1 MLEVKENYLMHDYRN
16 HIGIIGGGISG
27 LTLGCAL
34 LKEGIPV
41 AIFEKM
47 PQETS
52 HGAAISLSSN
62 ALRLLDRLDIYHDL
76 KNQSFIHSEASIQG
90 PQKEISSFQTP
101 EVITTRRQT
110 LMSLLYSR
118 YLNLGGEIFHHHDLA
133 SFDEVK
139 CEVEFTNENKFT
151 LKHLAACDGIR
162 SSIRDTFFAAN
173 QNPKYSG
180 YSAWRGIGKSN
191 LQKIHFA
198 LGPDSHIVSYP
209 INKEGD
215 VSFVAVKKED
225 YQFKESWKEE
235 GSISDLLDDFS
246 AYDSKIFPALED
258 SVTLYKWGIYIRSP
272 LKSMIAKN
280 ITLLGDAA
288 HPMVPFLGQGA
299 CMAIEDSYSFAMAC
313 KVHMTN
319 LAIAQEAY
327 DYVRSRRTKKIQQL
341 SMMQGRVYHLKN
353 SILVALRNAA
363 MRYTNIPGND
373 LKRIHDYDA
382 HNEMQMHLAEHRK
395 KFF

>member
-1 MLEVKENYLMHDYRN
+1 
-16 HIGIIGGGISG
+16 
-27 LTLGCAL
+27 
-34 LKEGIPV
+34 LKQDIP
-41 AIFEKM
+41 AIIFEKM
-47 PQETS
+47 PEETS

-62 ALRLLDRLDIYHDL
+62 ALRLLDRLEIYNDL
-76 KNQSFIHSEASIQG
+76 KNQSFVHSAASIQG
-90 PQKEISSFQTP
+90 PHKGISSFQTP
-101 EVITTRRQT
+101 EVLTTRRQT

-118 YLNLGGEIFHHHDLA
+118 YINLGGEIVNHHDFA
-133 SFDEVK
+133 SFDVAK
-139 CEVEFTNENKFT
+139 CEVTFTNENKYT

-173 QNPKYSG
+173 QDPKYSG

-215 VSFVAVKKED
+215 VSFVAVRKED

-258 SVTLYKWGIYIRSP
+258 SVTLYKWGIYIRPP
-272 LKSMIAKN
+272 LKSMISKN

-299 CMAIEDSYSFAMAC
+299 CMAIEDSYSFAMSC
-313 KVHMTN
+313 REHMTN
-319 LAIAQEAY
+319 LANAQVAY
-327 DYVRSRRTKKIQQL
+327 DYVRSKRTKKIQQL
-341 SMMQGRVYHLKN
+341 SMMQGKVYHLKN
-353 SILVALRNAA
+353 PILVAARNAA
-363 MRYTNIPGND
+363 MKHTNIPGND
-373 LKRIHDYDA
+373 LKRIHDYDV
-382 HNEMQMHLAEHRK
+382 HDDTQKYLARHRE
-395 KFF
+395 KFFK

>member
-1 MLEVKENYLMHDYRN
+1 MSDYRN

-34 LKEGIPV
+34 LEQGIP
-41 AIFEKM
+41 AIIFEKM
-47 PQETS
+47 PEETS

-62 ALRLLDRLDIYHDL
+62 ALRLLDRLEIYNDL
-76 KNQSFIHSEASIQG
+76 KNQSFVHSAASIQG
-90 PQKEISSFQTP
+90 PQMEISSFPTP
-101 EVITTRRQT
+101 EVLTTRRQT

-118 YLNLGGEIFHHHDLA
+118 YINLGGEIFHHHDFA
-133 SFDEVK
+133 SFDVAK
-139 CEVEFTNENKFT
+139 CEVTFTNENKYT

-173 QNPKYSG
+173 QDPKYSG

-225 YQFKESWKEE
+225 YQFKESWREE
-235 GSISDLLDDFS
+235 GSVKDLQDDFS
-246 AYDSKIFPALED
+246 IYDSKIFPALED
-258 SVTLYKWGIYIRSP
+258 SMPLYKWGIYIRPP

-313 KVHMTN
+313 KENIAN
-319 LAIAQEAY
+319 LSIAQQAY
-327 DYVRSRRTKKIQQL
+327 DFVRSQRTKKIQRL
-341 SMMQGRVYHLKN
+341 SMMQGKIYHMKN
-353 SILVALRNAA
+353 PLLVAARNAV
-363 MRYTNIPGND
+363 MKYTNIPGND
-373 LKRIHDYDA
+373 LKKIHDYDA
-382 HNEMQMHLAEHRK
+382 HDEMQIYLAFGDLRYINSGK
-395 KFF
+395 G

>member
-1 MLEVKENYLMHDYRN
+1 MSNYRN
-16 HIGIIGGGISG
+16 HIGIIGGGIAG

-34 LKEGIPV
+34 LKQGIP
-41 AIFEKM
+41 AIIFEKM
-47 PQETS
+47 SEETS
-52 HGAAISLSSN
+52 HGAAISLSLN
-62 ALRLLDRLDIYHDL
+62 ALCLLDRLDIYADL

-101 EVITTRRQT
+101 EVLTTRRQT

-118 YLNLGGEIFHHHDLA
+118 YINLGGEICHHHDLE
-133 SFDEVK
+133 SFDVVKSEVT
-139 CEVEFTNENKFT
+139 FTNQNKYA

-162 SSIRDTFFAAN
+162 SSIRDAFFAAN
-173 QNPKYSG
+173 QDPKYSG

-209 INKEGD
+209 INKDGD

-225 YQFKESWKEE
+225 FQFRESWKEE
-235 GSISDLLDDFS
+235 GSVSDLLDDFS
-246 AYDSKIFPALED
+246 AFDSKIFPALED
-258 SVTLYKWGIYIRSP
+258 SARIYKWGIYVRPP
-272 LKSMIAKN
+272 LQSMITKN

-313 KVHMTN
+313 KEHMTN
-319 LAIAQEAY
+319 LANAQRDY
-327 DYVRSRRTKKIQQL
+327 DYVRSKRTKKIQQL
-341 SMMQGRVYHLKN
+341 SMIQGKVYHLKN
-353 SILVALRNAA
+353 PIFVAARNTIIKH
-363 MRYTNIPGND
+363 TNIPGND

-382 HNEMQMHLAEHRK
+382 HDEMQIHLT
-395 KFF
+395 

>member
-1 MLEVKENYLMHDYRN
+1 MSDYRN
-16 HIGIIGGGISG
+16 HIGIIGGGIAG

-34 LKEGIPV
+34 LEQGIP
-41 AIFEKM
+41 AIIFEKM
-47 PQETS
+47 PEETS

-62 ALRLLDRLDIYHDL
+62 ALRLLDRLEIYNDL
-76 KNQSFIHSEASIQG
+76 KNQSFVHSAASIQG
-90 PQKEISSFQTP
+90 PQMEISSFPTP
-101 EVITTRRQT
+101 EVLTTRRQT

-118 YLNLGGEIFHHHDLA
+118 YINLGGEIFHHHDFA
-133 SFDEVK
+133 SFDVAK
-139 CEVEFTNENKFT
+139 CEVTFTNENKYT

-173 QNPKYSG
+173 QDPKYSG

-235 GSISDLLDDFS
+235 GSVKDLQDDFS
-246 AYDSKIFPALED
+246 IYDSKIFPAPED
-258 SVTLYKWGIYIRSP
+258 SMPLYKWGIYIRPP

-313 KVHMTN
+313 KENIAN
-319 LAIAQEAY
+319 LSIAQQAY
-327 DYVRSRRTKKIQQL
+327 DFVRSQRTKKIQRL
-341 SMMQGRVYHLKN
+341 SMMQGKIYHMKN
-353 SILVALRNAA
+353 PLLVAARNAV
-363 MRYTNIPGND
+363 MKYTNIPGND
-373 LKRIHDYDA
+373 LKKIHDYDA
-382 HNEMQMHLAEHRK
+382 HDEMQIYLAFGDLRYINSGK
-395 KFF
+395 G

>member
-1 MLEVKENYLMHDYRN
+1 MSDYRN
-16 HIGIIGGGISG
+16 HIGIIGGGIAG

-34 LKEGIPV
+34 LKQGIP
-41 AIFEKM
+41 AIIFEKM
-47 PQETS
+47 SEETS
-52 HGAAISLSSN
+52 HGAAISLSFN
-62 ALRLLDRLDIYHDL
+62 ALCLLDRLDIYADL

-101 EVITTRRQT
+101 EVLTTRRQT

-118 YLNLGGEIFHHHDLA
+118 YIKLGGEICHYHDFE
-133 SFDEVK
+133 SFDVIKSEVT
-139 CEVEFTNENKFT
+139 FTNQNKYI

-162 SSIRDTFFAAN
+162 SSIRDAFFAAN
-173 QNPKYSG
+173 QDPKYSG

-209 INKEGD
+209 INKDGD

-235 GSISDLLDDFS
+235 GSISGLLDDFS
-246 AYDSKIFPALED
+246 AYDSKIFPVLED
-258 SVTLYKWGIYIRSP
+258 SAQIYKWGIYIRPP
-272 LKSMIAKN
+272 LKSMITKN

-313 KVHMTN
+313 KEHMTN
-319 LAIAQEAY
+319 LANAQTDY
-327 DYVRSRRTKKIQQL
+327 DYVRSKRTKKIQQL
-341 SMMQGRVYHLKN
+341 SMMQGKVYHLKN
-353 SILVALRNAA
+353 PILVAARNAIIKH
-363 MRYTNIPGND
+363 TNIPGND

-382 HNEMQMHLAEHRK
+382 HDEMQIHLT
-395 KFF
+395 

>member
-1 MLEVKENYLMHDYRN
+1 MSDYRN
-16 HIGIIGGGISG
+16 HIGIIGGGIAG

-34 LKEGIPV
+34 LKQGIP
-41 AIFEKM
+41 AIIFEKM
-47 PQETS
+47 SEETS
-52 HGAAISLSSN
+52 HGAAISLSFN
-62 ALRLLDRLDIYHDL
+62 ALCLLDRLDIYADL

-101 EVITTRRQT
+101 EVLTTRRQA

-118 YLNLGGEIFHHHDLA
+118 YIKLGGEICHHHDLE
-133 SFDEVK
+133 SFDVVKSEVT
-139 CEVEFTNENKFT
+139 FTNQNKYA

-162 SSIRDTFFAAN
+162 SSIRDAFFAAN
-173 QNPKYSG
+173 QDPKYSG

-209 INKEGD
+209 INKDGD

-225 YQFKESWKEE
+225 YQFRESWKEE

-258 SVTLYKWGIYIRSP
+258 SAQIYKWGIYIRPP
-272 LKSMIAKN
+272 LKSMITKN

-313 KVHMTN
+313 KEHMTN
-319 LAIAQEAY
+319 LANAQTDY
-327 DYVRSRRTKKIQQL
+327 DYVRSKRTKKIQQL
-341 SMMQGRVYHLKN
+341 SMMQGKVYHLKN
-353 SILVALRNAA
+353 PILVAARNAIIKH
-363 MRYTNIPGND
+363 TNIPGND

-382 HNEMQMHLAEHRK
+382 HDEMQIHLT
-395 KFF
+395 

>member
-1 MLEVKENYLMHDYRN
+1 MSDYRN
-16 HIGIIGGGISG
+16 HIGIIGGGIAG

-34 LKEGIPV
+34 LEQGIP
-41 AIFEKM
+41 AIIFEKM
-47 PQETS
+47 PEETS

-62 ALRLLDRLDIYHDL
+62 ALRLLDRLEIYNDL
-76 KNQSFIHSEASIQG
+76 KNQSFVHSAASIQG
-90 PQKEISSFQTP
+90 PQMEISSFPTP
-101 EVITTRRQT
+101 EVLTTRRQT

-118 YLNLGGEIFHHHDLA
+118 YINLGGEIFHHHDFA
-133 SFDEVK
+133 SFDVAK
-139 CEVEFTNENKFT
+139 CEVTFTNENKYT

-173 QNPKYSG
+173 QDPKYSG

-215 VSFVAVKKED
+215 VSFVAVRKED

-235 GSISDLLDDFS
+235 GSVKDLQDDFS
-246 AYDSKIFPALED
+246 IYDSKIFPALED
-258 SVTLYKWGIYIRSP
+258 SMPLYKWGIYIRPP

-313 KVHMTN
+313 KENIAN
-319 LAIAQEAY
+319 LSIAQQAY
-327 DYVRSRRTKKIQQL
+327 DFVRSQRTKKIQRL
-341 SMMQGRVYHLKN
+341 SMMQGKIYHMKN
-353 SILVALRNAA
+353 PLLVAARNAV
-363 MRYTNIPGND
+363 MKYTNIPGND
-373 LKRIHDYDA
+373 LKKIHDYDA
-382 HNEMQMHLAEHRK
+382 HDEMQIYLAFGDLRYINSGK
-395 KFF
+395 G

>member
-1 MLEVKENYLMHDYRN
+1 MSDYRN
-16 HIGIIGGGISG
+16 HIGIIGGGIAG

-34 LKEGIPV
+34 LEQGIP
-41 AIFEKM
+41 AIIFEKM
-47 PQETS
+47 PEKTS

-62 ALRLLDRLDIYHDL
+62 ALRLLDRLEIYNDL
-76 KNQSFIHSEASIQG
+76 KNQSFVHSAASIQG
-90 PQKEISSFQTP
+90 PQMEISSFPTP
-101 EVITTRRQT
+101 EVLTTRRQT

-118 YLNLGGEIFHHHDLA
+118 YINLGGEIFHHHDFA
-133 SFDEVK
+133 SFDVAK
-139 CEVEFTNENKFT
+139 CEVTFTNENKYT

-173 QNPKYSG
+173 QDPKYSG

-235 GSISDLLDDFS
+235 GSVKDLQDDFS
-246 AYDSKIFPALED
+246 IYDSKIFPALED
-258 SVTLYKWGIYIRSP
+258 SMPLYKWGIYIRPP

-313 KVHMTN
+313 KENIAN
-319 LAIAQEAY
+319 LSIAQQAY
-327 DYVRSRRTKKIQQL
+327 DFVRSQRTKKIQRL
-341 SMMQGRVYHLKN
+341 SMMQGKIYHMKN
-353 SILVALRNAA
+353 PLLVAARNAV
-363 MRYTNIPGND
+363 MKYTNIPGND
-373 LKRIHDYDA
+373 LKKIHDYDA
-382 HNEMQMHLAEHRK
+382 HDEMQIYLAFGDLRYINSGK
-395 KFF
+395 G

>member
-1 MLEVKENYLMHDYRN
+1 MSDYRN
-16 HIGIIGGGISG
+16 HIGIIGGGIAG

-34 LKEGIPV
+34 LKQGIP
-41 AIFEKM
+41 AIIFEKM
-47 PQETS
+47 PEETS

-62 ALRLLDRLDIYHDL
+62 ALRLLDRLEIYNDL
-76 KNQSFIHSEASIQG
+76 KNQSFVHSAASIQG
-90 PQKEISSFQTP
+90 PQMEISSFPTP
-101 EVITTRRQT
+101 EVLTTRRQT

-118 YLNLGGEIFHHHDLA
+118 YINLGGEIFHHHDFA
-133 SFDEVK
+133 SFDVAK
-139 CEVEFTNENKFT
+139 CEVTFTNENKYT

-162 SSIRDTFFAAN
+162 SSIRNTFFAAN
-173 QNPKYSG
+173 QDPKYSG

-235 GSISDLLDDFS
+235 GSVKDLQDDFS
-246 AYDSKIFPALED
+246 IYDSKIFPALED
-258 SVTLYKWGIYIRSP
+258 SMPLYKWGIYIRPP

-313 KVHMTN
+313 KENIAN
-319 LAIAQEAY
+319 LSITQQAY
-327 DYVRSRRTKKIQQL
+327 DFVRSQRTKKIQRL
-341 SMMQGRVYHLKN
+341 SMMQGKIYHMKN
-353 SILVALRNAA
+353 PLLVAARNAV
-363 MRYTNIPGND
+363 MKYTNIPGND
-373 LKRIHDYDA
+373 LKKIHDYDA
-382 HNEMQMHLAEHRK
+382 HDEMQIYLAFGDLRYINSGK
-395 KFF
+395 G

>member
-1 MLEVKENYLMHDYRN
+1 MSDYRN
-16 HIGIIGGGISG
+16 HIGIIGGGIAG

-34 LKEGIPV
+34 LKQGIP
-41 AIFEKM
+41 AIIFEKM
-47 PQETS
+47 PEETS

-62 ALRLLDRLDIYHDL
+62 ALRLLDRLEIYNDL
-76 KNQSFIHSEASIQG
+76 KNQSFVHSAASIQG

-101 EVITTRRQT
+101 EVLTTRRQT

-118 YLNLGGEIFHHHDLA
+118 YIDLGGAILHHHDFA
-133 SFDEVK
+133 SFDLAK
-139 CEVEFTNENKFT
+139 CEVKFTNENKYT
-151 LKHLAACDGIR
+151 IKHLAACDGIR

-173 QNPKYSG
+173 QDPKYSG

-235 GSISDLLDDFS
+235 GSVKDLQDDFS
-246 AYDSKIFPALED
+246 IYDSKIFPALED
-258 SVTLYKWGIYIRSP
+258 SMPLYKWGIYIRPP

-313 KVHMTN
+313 KENIAN
-319 LAIAQEAY
+319 LSITQQAY
-327 DYVRSRRTKKIQQL
+327 DFVRSQRTKKIQRL
-341 SMMQGRVYHLKN
+341 SMMQGKIYHMKN
-353 SILVALRNAA
+353 PLLVAARNAV
-363 MRYTNIPGND
+363 MKYTNIPGND
-373 LKRIHDYDA
+373 LKKIHDYDA
-382 HNEMQMHLAEHRK
+382 HDEMQIYLAFGDLRYINSGK
-395 KFF
+395 G

>member
-1 MLEVKENYLMHDYRN
+1 MSDYRN
-16 HIGIIGGGISG
+16 HIGIIGGGIAG

-34 LKEGIPV
+34 LKQGIP
-41 AIFEKM
+41 AIIFEKM
-47 PQETS
+47 SEETS
-52 HGAAISLSSN
+52 HGAAISLSFN
-62 ALRLLDRLDIYHDL
+62 ALCLLDRLDIYADL

-101 EVITTRRQT
+101 EVLTTRRQT

-118 YLNLGGEIFHHHDLA
+118 YIKLGGEICHHHDLE
-133 SFDEVK
+133 SFDVVKSEVT
-139 CEVEFTNENKFT
+139 FTNQNKYA

-162 SSIRDTFFAAN
+162 SSIRDAFFAAN
-173 QNPKYSG
+173 QDPKYSG

-209 INKEGD
+209 INKDGD

-225 YQFKESWKEE
+225 YQFRESWKEE

-258 SVTLYKWGIYIRSP
+258 SAQIYKWGIYIRPP
-272 LKSMIAKN
+272 LKSMITKN

-313 KVHMTN
+313 KEHMTN
-319 LAIAQEAY
+319 LANAQTGY
-327 DYVRSRRTKKIQQL
+327 DYVRSKRTKKIQQL
-341 SMMQGRVYHLKN
+341 SMMQGKVYHLKN
-353 SILVALRNAA
+353 PILVAARNAIIKH
-363 MRYTNIPGND
+363 TNIPGND

-382 HNEMQMHLAEHRK
+382 HDEMQIHLT
-395 KFF
+395 

>member
-1 MLEVKENYLMHDYRN
+1 MSDYRN
-16 HIGIIGGGISG
+16 HIGIIGGGIAG

-34 LKEGIPV
+34 LEQGIP
-41 AIFEKM
+41 AIIFEKM
-47 PQETS
+47 PEETS

-62 ALRLLDRLDIYHDL
+62 ALRLLDRLEIYNDL
-76 KNQSFIHSEASIQG
+76 KNQSFVHSAASIQG
-90 PQKEISSFQTP
+90 PQMEISSFPTP
-101 EVITTRRQT
+101 EVLTTRRQT

-118 YLNLGGEIFHHHDLA
+118 YINLGGEIFHHHDFA
-133 SFDEVK
+133 SFDVAK
-139 CEVEFTNENKFT
+139 CEVTFTNENKYT

-173 QNPKYSG
+173 QDPKYSG

-235 GSISDLLDDFS
+235 GSVKDLQDDFS
-246 AYDSKIFPALED
+246 IYDSKIFPALED
-258 SVTLYKWGIYIRSP
+258 SMPLYKWGIYIRPP

-288 HPMVPFLGQGA
+288 HPIVPFLGQGA

-313 KVHMTN
+313 KENIAN
-319 LAIAQEAY
+319 LSIAQQAY
-327 DYVRSRRTKKIQQL
+327 DFVRSQRTKKIQRL
-341 SMMQGRVYHLKN
+341 SMMQGKIYHMKN
-353 SILVALRNAA
+353 PLLVAARNAV
-363 MRYTNIPGND
+363 MKYTNIPGND
-373 LKRIHDYDA
+373 LKKIHDYDA
-382 HNEMQMHLAEHRK
+382 HDEMQIYLAFGDLRYINSGK
-395 KFF
+395 G

>member
-1 MLEVKENYLMHDYRN
+1 MSDYRN
-16 HIGIIGGGISG
+16 HIGIIGGGIAG

-34 LKEGIPV
+34 LKQGIP
-41 AIFEKM
+41 AIIFEKM
-47 PQETS
+47 SEETS
-52 HGAAISLSSN
+52 HGAAISLSFN
-62 ALRLLDRLDIYHDL
+62 ALCLLDRLDIYADL

-101 EVITTRRQT
+101 EVLTTRRQT

-118 YLNLGGEIFHHHDLA
+118 YIKLGGEICHHHDLE
-133 SFDEVK
+133 SFDVVKSEVT
-139 CEVEFTNENKFT
+139 FTNQNKYA

-162 SSIRDTFFAAN
+162 SSIRDAFFAAN
-173 QNPKYSG
+173 QDPKYSG

-209 INKEGD
+209 INKDGD

-246 AYDSKIFPALED
+246 GYDSKIFPTLED
-258 SVTLYKWGIYIRSP
+258 SAQIYKWGIYIRPP
-272 LKSMIAKN
+272 LKSMISKN

-313 KVHMTN
+313 KEHMTN
-319 LAIAQEAY
+319 LANAQTDY
-327 DYVRSRRTKKIQQL
+327 DYVRSKRTKKIQQL
-341 SMMQGRVYHLKN
+341 SMMQGKVYHLKN
-353 SILVALRNAA
+353 PILVAARNAIIKH
-363 MRYTNIPGND
+363 TNIPGND

-382 HNEMQMHLAEHRK
+382 HDEMQIHLT
-395 KFF
+395 

>member
-1 MLEVKENYLMHDYRN
+1 MSDYRN
-16 HIGIIGGGISG
+16 HIGIIGGGIAG

-34 LKEGIPV
+34 LKQGIP
-41 AIFEKM
+41 AIIFEKM
-47 PQETS
+47 SEETS
-52 HGAAISLSSN
+52 HGAAISLSFN
-62 ALRLLDRLDIYHDL
+62 ALCLLDRLDIYADL

-101 EVITTRRQT
+101 EVLTTRRQT

-118 YLNLGGEIFHHHDLA
+118 YIKLGGEICHHHDLE
-133 SFDEVK
+133 SFDVVKSEVT
-139 CEVEFTNENKFT
+139 FTNQNKYA

-162 SSIRDTFFAAN
+162 SSIRDAFFAAN
-173 QNPKYSG
+173 QDPKYSG

-209 INKEGD
+209 INKDGD

-235 GSISDLLDDFS
+235 GSVSDLLDDFS

-258 SVTLYKWGIYIRSP
+258 SAQIYKWGIYIRPP
-272 LKSMIAKN
+272 LKSMITKN

-313 KVHMTN
+313 KEHMTN
-319 LAIAQEAY
+319 LANAQTDY
-327 DYVRSRRTKKIQQL
+327 DYVRSKRTKKIQQL
-341 SMMQGRVYHLKN
+341 SMMQGKVYHLKN
-353 SILVALRNAA
+353 PILVAARNAIIKH
-363 MRYTNIPGND
+363 TNIPGND

-382 HNEMQMHLAEHRK
+382 HNEMQIHLT
-395 KFF
+395 

>member
-1 MLEVKENYLMHDYRN
+1 MSDYRN
-16 HIGIIGGGISG
+16 HIGIIGGGIAG

-34 LKEGIPV
+34 LKQGIP
-41 AIFEKM
+41 AIIFEKM
-47 PQETS
+47 SEETS
-52 HGAAISLSSN
+52 HGAAISLSFN
-62 ALRLLDRLDIYHDL
+62 ALCLLDRLDIYADL

-101 EVITTRRQT
+101 EVLTTRRQT

-118 YLNLGGEIFHHHDLA
+118 YTNLGGEICHHHDLE
-133 SFDEVK
+133 SFDVVK
-139 CEVEFTNENKFT
+139 SEATFTNQNKYA

-162 SSIRDTFFAAN
+162 SSIRDAFFAAN
-173 QNPKYSG
+173 QDPKYSG

-209 INKEGD
+209 INKDGD

-225 YQFKESWKEE
+225 YQFRESWKEE

-258 SVTLYKWGIYIRSP
+258 SAQIYKWGIYIRPP
-272 LKSMIAKN
+272 LKSMITKN

-313 KVHMTN
+313 KEHMTN
-319 LAIAQEAY
+319 LANAQTDY
-327 DYVRSRRTKKIQQL
+327 DYVRSKRTKKIQQL
-341 SMMQGRVYHLKN
+341 SMMQGKVYHLKN
-353 SILVALRNAA
+353 PILVAARNAIIKH
-363 MRYTNIPGND
+363 TNIPGND

-382 HNEMQMHLAEHRK
+382 HDEMQIHLT
-395 KFF
+395 

>member
-1 MLEVKENYLMHDYRN
+1 MSDYRN
-16 HIGIIGGGISG
+16 HIGIIGGGIAG

-34 LKEGIPV
+34 LEQGIP
-41 AIFEKM
+41 AIIFEKM
-47 PQETS
+47 PEETS

-62 ALRLLDRLDIYHDL
+62 ALRLLDRLEIYNDL
-76 KNQSFIHSEASIQG
+76 KNQSFVHSAASIQG
-90 PQKEISSFQTP
+90 PQMEISSFPTP
-101 EVITTRRQT
+101 EVLTTRRQT

-118 YLNLGGEIFHHHDLA
+118 YINLGGEIFHHHDFA
-133 SFDEVK
+133 SFDVAK
-139 CEVEFTNENKFT
+139 CEVTFTNENKYT

-173 QNPKYSG
+173 QDPKYSG

-225 YQFKESWKEE
+225 YQFKESWREE
-235 GSISDLLDDFS
+235 GSVKDLQDDFS
-246 AYDSKIFPALED
+246 IYDSKIFPALED
-258 SVTLYKWGIYIRSP
+258 SMPLYKWGIYIRPP

-288 HPMVPFLGQGA
+288 HPIVPFLGQGA

-313 KVHMTN
+313 KENIAN
-319 LAIAQEAY
+319 LSIAQQAY
-327 DYVRSRRTKKIQQL
+327 DFVRSQRTKKIQRL
-341 SMMQGRVYHLKN
+341 SMMQGKIYHMKN
-353 SILVALRNAA
+353 PLLVAARNAV
-363 MRYTNIPGND
+363 MKYTNIPGND
-373 LKRIHDYDA
+373 LKKIHDYDA
-382 HNEMQMHLAEHRK
+382 HDEMQIYLAFGDLRYINSGK
-395 KFF
+395 G

>member
-1 MLEVKENYLMHDYRN
+1 MSDYRN
-16 HIGIIGGGISG
+16 HIGIIGGGIAG

-34 LKEGIPV
+34 LKQGIP
-41 AIFEKM
+41 AIIFEKM
-47 PQETS
+47 PEETS

-62 ALRLLDRLDIYHDL
+62 ALCLLDRLEIYNDL
-76 KNQSFIHSEASIQG
+76 KSQSFVHSAASIQG

-101 EVITTRRQT
+101 EVLTTRRQT
-110 LMSLLYSR
+110 LMSLMYSR
-118 YLNLGGEIFHHHDLA
+118 YIDLGGAILHHHDFA
-133 SFDEVK
+133 SFDVAK
-139 CEVEFTNENKFT
+139 CEVTFTNENKYI

-173 QNPKYSG
+173 QDPKYSG

-209 INKEGD
+209 INKEGE

-246 AYDSKIFPALED
+246 AFDSKIFPELED
-258 SVTLYKWGIYIRSP
+258 SVTLYKWGIYIRPP
-272 LKSMIAKN
+272 LKSLISKN

-313 KVHMTN
+313 REHIFNMAN
-319 LAIAQEAY
+319 AQEAY
-327 DYVRSRRTKKIQQL
+327 DYVRSKRTKKIQQL
-341 SMMQGRVYHLKN
+341 SMMQGKVYHLKN
-353 SILVALRNAA
+353 PILVAMRNAT

-382 HNEMQMHLAEHRK
+382 HDEMQMHLA
-395 KFF
+395 

>member
-1 MLEVKENYLMHDYRN
+1 MSDYRN
-16 HIGIIGGGISG
+16 HIGIIGGGIAG

-34 LKEGIPV
+34 LKQGIP
-41 AIFEKM
+41 AIIFEKM
-47 PQETS
+47 SEETS
-52 HGAAISLSSN
+52 HGAAISLSFN
-62 ALRLLDRLDIYHDL
+62 ALCLLDRLDIYADL

-101 EVITTRRQT
+101 EVLTTRRQT

-118 YLNLGGEIFHHHDLA
+118 YIKLGGEICHHHDLE
-133 SFDEVK
+133 SFDVVKSEVT
-139 CEVEFTNENKFT
+139 FTNQNKYA

-162 SSIRDTFFAAN
+162 SSIRDAFFAAN
-173 QNPKYSG
+173 QDPKYSG

-209 INKEGD
+209 INKDGD

-235 GSISDLLDDFS
+235 GSVSDLLDDFS

-258 SVTLYKWGIYIRSP
+258 SAQIYKWGIYIRPP
-272 LKSMIAKN
+272 LKSMITKN

-313 KVHMTN
+313 KEHMTN
-319 LAIAQEAY
+319 LANAQTDY
-327 DYVRSRRTKKIQQL
+327 DYVRSKRTKKIQQL
-341 SMMQGRVYHLKN
+341 SMMQGKVYHLKN
-353 SILVALRNAA
+353 PILVAARNAIIKH
-363 MRYTNIPGND
+363 TNIPGND

-382 HNEMQMHLAEHRK
+382 HDEMQIHLT
-395 KFF
+395 

>member
-1 MLEVKENYLMHDYRN
+1 MSDYRN
-16 HIGIIGGGISG
+16 HIGIIGGGIAG

-34 LKEGIPV
+34 LKQGIP
-41 AIFEKM
+41 AIIFEKM
-47 PQETS
+47 SEETS
-52 HGAAISLSSN
+52 HGAAISLSFN
-62 ALRLLDRLDIYHDL
+62 ALCLLDRLNIYADL

-101 EVITTRRQT
+101 EVLTTRRQT

-118 YLNLGGEIFHHHDLA
+118 YTNLGGEICHHHDLE
-133 SFDEVK
+133 SFDVVK
-139 CEVEFTNENKFT
+139 SEATFTNQNKYA

-162 SSIRDTFFAAN
+162 SSIRDAFFAAN
-173 QNPKYSG
+173 QDPKYSG

-209 INKEGD
+209 INKDGD

-225 YQFKESWKEE
+225 YQFRESWKEE

-258 SVTLYKWGIYIRSP
+258 SVTLYKWGIYIRPP

-313 KVHMTN
+313 KHMAN
-319 LAIAQEAY
+319 LANAQEAY
-327 DYVRSRRTKKIQQL
+327 DYVRSKRTKKIQQL
-341 SMMQGRVYHLKN
+341 SMMQGKVYHLKN
-353 SILVALRNAA
+353 PVLVAARNAV

-382 HNEMQMHLAEHRK
+382 HDEMQIYLAFGHLRNTNSGMD
-395 KFF
+395 F